1 MTEELMSSAQSDRR
15 TFLARLG
22 VLGAVAG
29 TSLVVP
35 APASAAVL
43 GPPPGQR
50 ALDELARRILDEL
63 TRDTFHAVGAFVVPG
78 TDAYSRAQGTPRTEP
93 GAIQARTPAYLI
105 DFFDN
110 YVPVP
115 DELIR
120 GICAALAD
128 GFADVPIQLP
138 SGLPVLVPGVL
149 EALDDAVRLV
159 LRGPTALP
167 LSLVIALLLNL
178 IATLVNPASTH
189 GAFVSPF
196 ARLSAGEK
204 AVVVSLLE
212 GPDLPPVA
220 AIDAAL
226 PEPLRG
232 SVSGLVRFLAGS
244 MLELGAFGTYSEW
257 STFDERARSVRGRPI
272 GWDISRFDPGVL
284 DGWHDFI
291 GYYQGR
297 KEVSA

>member
-1 MTEELMSSAQSDRR
+1 MNSAQSDRR

-29 TSLVVP
+29 TSLVLP
-35 APASAAVL
+35 SAASAAVL
-43 GPPPGQR
+43 GSPLRQSSIDD
-50 ALDELARRILDEL
+50 LVRRIMDEL
-63 TRDTFHAVGAFVVPG
+63 TRDTFNAVAVFVVPG
-78 TDAYSRAQGTPRTEP
+78 TDDYSRGQGTPRTEP
-93 GAIQARTPAYLI
+93 GAIEAHTPAYLI

-128 GFADVPIQLP
+128 GLADVPIQLP
-138 SGLPVLVPGVL
+138 NGLPVLVPGVL
-149 EALDDAVRLV
+149 EALDDAVRLL
-159 LRGPTALP
+159 LRSPTALP

-189 GAFVSPF
+189 GSFLSPF
-196 ARLSAGEK
+196 ARLSAGQK
-204 AVVVSLLE
+204 AQVVGLLE
-212 GPDLPPVA
+212 GPALPPVA
-220 AIDAAL
+220 AIDASL

-232 SVSGLVRFLAGS
+232 SVSGLVRFLAGT
-244 MLELGAFGTYSEW
+244 MLELAAFGTYSEW
-257 STFDERARSVRGRPI
+257 SKFDERTRSVRGRPV